1 MLYDSSGN
9 SIHMRFLVVCLLGF
23 AGYSRITQLLAVQ
36 TKTEFSSDVAENY
49 PKSKTEQL
57 KEGIVV
63 FVYISQTGGLACPV
77 YWLKLFLECF
87 DLTAAAKNDVS
98 DRLIGKHG
106 RWSSNS
112 SKDKYIKA

>member
-1 MLYDSSGN
+1 MMEQK
-9 SIHMRFLVVCLLGF
+9 I
-23 AGYSRITQLLAVQ
+23 I
-36 TKTEFSSDVAENY
+36 
-49 PKSKTEQL
+49 PKSKTEKL
-57 KEGIVV
+57 REGIAV

-87 DLTAAAKNDVS
+87 DLTAASKNDVS

-112 SKDKYIKA
+112 SKDKYIKDSKNQNLWVCQ